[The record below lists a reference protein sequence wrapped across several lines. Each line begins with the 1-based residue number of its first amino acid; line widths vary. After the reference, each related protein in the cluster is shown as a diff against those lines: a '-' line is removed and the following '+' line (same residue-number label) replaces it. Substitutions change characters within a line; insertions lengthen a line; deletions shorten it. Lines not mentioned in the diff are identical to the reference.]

1 MNQQQE
7 TPITDLMHNATTQQK
22 IINSMKSHVFCVA
35 SSRKSRLLE
44 TNDTE
49 HCRNLIV
56 IDKQKIFL
64 CFAQSRAGLLIN
76 VLFRRLRFSG
86 GTTHVQRTERGK
98 FFRRHIPAR
107 PGHIGN
113 TASFRWLLNSFFEA

>member
-1 MNQQQE
+1 
-7 TPITDLMHNATTQQK
+7 
-22 IINSMKSHVFCVA
+22 MKSHDFLY
-35 SSRKSRLLE
+35 RWQPQSRLLE

-49 HCRNLIV
+49 HSRNLII

-64 CFAQSRAGLLIN
+64 CFAQSRAAVLIN

-107 PGHIGN
+107 PGHIGDA
-113 TASFRWLLNSFFEA
+113 ASFRWLLNSFFEA

>member
-1 MNQQQE
+1 MFRV
-7 TPITDLMHNATTQQK
+7 AV
-22 IINSMKSHVFCVA
+22 SHKNPL
-35 SSRKSRLLE
+35 SR

-64 CFAQSRAGLLIN
+64 CFAQSRAAVLIN

-98 FFRRHIPAR
+98 FFRRHIPAG
-107 PGHIGN
+107 PGHIGD
-113 TASFRWLLNSFFEA
+113 TSSFRWLLKSLFED